1 VLDIR
6 VNNNYNT
13 TNTRGVKMNEPKYMT
28 SQDMSVV
35 DRVFSDIRREFPVKE
50 AIDYED
56 KIRQIVN
63 QKIWDVLATL
73 QDVYNEEVDYVMDE
87 MNSKHREAPEIEE
100 ER

>member
-1 VLDIR
+1 
-6 VNNNYNT
+6 
-13 TNTRGVKMNEPKYMT
+13 MNEPKYMT